1 MANMV
6 TYPLNK
12 IEYQA
17 TDAELF
23 HCTRNSGVYSGDDF
37 SMSVTGANNIVTFA
51 PGIAWI
57 RNGKFTGKVIASK
70 ENVSLDFGVADSAL
84 PRWDIACI
92 QFNKNNNA
100 TDIVVKKGTAASSPV
115 LPAITQAETLYELCL
130 CKVYRPAGSVAIT
143 ANNVYDTRLDEAVCG
158 LMADSVTS
166 VDTSA
171 IKAQI
176 DALIANAINATEGD
190 KGINQYNHTKTG
202 TVHSLTGIGANIKFV
217 PQADWV
223 SGDTLKINGY
233 PAYPYNQ
240 LAENISGE
248 VIFKK
253 HTVVF
258 CFAEF
263 VTDRYNCFFKLGG
276 GGLSDTELR
285 KATAATGKVVQ
296 GETFYAGDKTLKTGT
311 MPNKAGALQQ
321 TGSMVADDTN
331 KRLIMPIPSSAK
343 GYYDGTSRIYG
354 SYASVRNIIGLT
366 AAKLKK
372 DETVLGIT
380 GTAETIDGNL
390 WIGNGE
396 TTAQGD
402 NGVTVKCVEQGTY
415 TNAFQAKPID
425 LTNVNSI
432 TFTVTGTS
440 GTIGANY
447 YSLVAVR
454 NTQGYNTS
462 GYGNYKIVTG
472 AGDYT
477 VDVSGLSGLYVP
489 VVQAGYMNGASVTI
503 SGYSIN

>member
-57 RNGKFTGKVIASK
+57 RNGRFTGKVIASK

-143 ANNVYDTRLDEAVCG
+143 ADNVYDTRLDEAVCG

-223 SGDTLKINGY
+223 SGDTLEINGY

-276 GGLSDTELR
+276 GGLSDAELR
-285 KATAATGKVVQ
+285 KATAATADVLSGK
-296 GETFYAGDKTLKTGT
+296 TFYSGNKTLKTGT
-311 MPNKAGALQQ
+311 MPDKSGKTQLATPTLDNANNRLQMNVPA
-321 TGSMVADDTN
+321 TGKYSTASKV
-331 KRLIMPIPSSAK
+331 
-343 GYYDGTSRIYG
+343 
-354 SYASVRNIIGLT
+354 YATYSTIRSLIGLT
-366 AAKLKK
+366 AEKIVNNN
-372 DETVLGIT
+372 TILGIT
-380 GTAETIDGNL
+380 GTAKTIAGNL
-390 WIGNGE
+390 WIGSGT
-396 TTAQGD
+396 TTAQGE
-402 NGVTVKCVEQGTY
+402 NGVTVKCEEQGTY

-432 TFTVTGTS
+432 TFHVTAVS
-440 GTIGANY
+440 GTIGASY

-454 NTQGYNTS
+454 NTQGYNTA